1 MKKGILAIND
11 SIFQVDIAS
20 SSQEQQTGLMGKEY
34 PFPIMVFTYDRISVP
49 KFWMKNTPNP
59 LGIAFC
65 KDNKIHNLCYRN
77 S

>member
-1 MKKGILAIND
+1 
-11 SIFQVDIAS
+11 
-20 SSQEQQTGLMGKEY
+20 MGKEY